1 MLTIRVLDWTPVKIQ
16 ELLRA
21 MVARLSATVFVGEP
35 ACHDEAWL
43 EASTKYAEQATI
55 TVFVLTTVP
64 TFLRPVLCLVFP
76 SYWAASAWVR
86 QGVEILVPIIEASRN
101 AEKDPDFHKP
111 KDFLQGMIDT
121 ANDHDGHPEKLARR
135 ALIMGLA
142 SIHLTTLAAV
152 HVIHDLC
159 ARPEHIEPL
168 REELVQALKQDSGW
182 NKATTARL
190 ATMDSFLKE
199 SQRLNPPSL
208 RMITTP
214 YCWSLDMANDPS
226 KYLFIA
232 LCSNKQSRYQMA
244 KPFLLVPKSVLRRA
258 LSQMIQTLFRNKTLT
273 ASATTSCASSWARA
287 SDINILQ

>member
-1 MLTIRVLDWTPVKIQ
+1 
-16 ELLRA
+16 

-35 ACHDEAWL
+35 ACRDEAWL
-43 EASTKYAEQATI
+43 EASTKYAEQDTI
-55 TVFVLTTVP
+55 TVFILKTVP
-64 TFLRPVLCLVFP
+64 AFLRPVFCLVLP

-86 QGVEILVPIIEASRN
+86 KGVEILVPIIEARRN
-101 AEKDPDFHKP
+101 AEKEDPDFHQP
-111 KDFLQGMIDT
+111 KGFLQGMIDI

-152 HVIHDLC
+152 HVIYDLC

-190 ATMDSFLKE
+190 AKMDSFFKE

-208 RMITTP
+208 RIITVP
-214 YCWSLDMANDPS
+214 YC
-226 KYLFIA
+226 
-232 LCSNKQSRYQMA
+232 
-244 KPFLLVPKSVLRRA
+244 
-258 LSQMIQTLFRNKTLT
+258 
-273 ASATTSCASSWARA
+273 
-287 SDINILQ
+287 